1 MSNVILEQYGVV
13 KKQALKASPF
23 SCFDESDIEP
33 QPHQIDA
40 FCAAIKSLD
49 TGGIILADEVGLG
62 KTIEAGLT
70 LKFLLKSGAKKIVI
84 AVPATLRRQWQIE
97 LDEKFDIK
105 AEIVDRQ
112 ALISES
118 TRYSIRDNVED
129 KKRVF
134 IAITTYYFASQ
145 LIKWA
150 QTTAWDFVII
160 DEAHNLRNAFRG
172 AKRAKKLY
180 EATNNIPKLLLTA
193 TPIQNNIGDL
203 YGLVSFIDPKIFVDE
218 KIFNVYVATNEY
230 GPIKDA
236 IKPIVQRTLRRDVG
250 KYLQFKKRT
259 SRTFDF
265 QLSKDEKI
273 LYDLVDKYLKQET
286 CYGFPNANN
295 RNLLL
300 LVVRKMLAS
309 SSKALVETFEVIN
322 ERLNKLHQGT
332 KSINAQQ
339 GFNSFLS
346 YLDEEDEDENVLETK
361 EDEAIV
367 VRKAAIEDEMKV
379 VQGIINLASRIQVN
393 AKMEKLLEAIEYAF
407 DYQKQ
412 NHLPEKA
419 VIFTESKRTQRYI
432 RETLLEWGFKD
443 DDIVIF
449 NGDMSDDRSRKIYNS
464 WKYLNRTQKNYGQ
477 QIEFRH
483 AMVDYFQKKGKI
495 FISTDAG
502 SEGLNLQF
510 CNIIINYDLPWNP
523 MKIEQRIGRCHRYG
537 QLHDVLAINF
547 LNTENEADK
556 RVYEILSQKFELF
569 EGIFGASD
577 KALEALE
584 SGSSFEKEVF
594 DIYQTSNSIYDI
606 KKKFDAL
613 DKSLDRKRSRVANSL
628 RTLLETKSSDEKS
641 VTFDKA
647 YQDIIN
653 YLDEVQYWDSVEK
666 PKSLMIGQSLRLKT
680 SPFEIY
686 GVKSGYLL
694 FGGLMVGS
702 SLEKSLAILTDDA
715 GNTIGLTEK
724 EIVDVLKGITSE
736 NVEKYKP
743 SNNETQLIGTVIEKA
758 EASAAYD
765 YERESIDIINYN
777 KKKMDN
783 WINNQEILFQIEL
796 GEKANA
802 IKVMKE
808 QLSQINNFFEKV
820 DYREKI
826 EKMEKNLEREQN
838 KYYQKMDLIRN
849 NAEKSINE
857 FNQKYYRK
865 ASLIVR
871 IVVKF

>member
-1 MSNVILEQYGVV
+1 MSNIILEQYGVT

-40 FCAAIKSLD
+40 FCASIKSLD
-49 TGGIILADEVGLG
+49 TGGLVLADEVGLG

-70 LKFLLKSGAKKIVI
+70 LKYLIKSGAKKIVI
-84 AVPATLRRQWQIE
+84 AVPTTLRKQWQIE
-97 LDEKFDIK
+97 LAEKFDIK
-105 AEIVDRQ
+105 AEIIDRQ
-112 ALISES
+112 ALTSES
-118 TRYSIRDNVED
+118 TRHVVKAHIED
-129 KKRVF
+129 QKRLFV
-134 IAITTYYFASQ
+134 AITTYYFASQ

-150 QTTAWDFVII
+150 TGTAWDFVVI

-172 AKRAKKLY
+172 AKRAKKLF
-180 EATNNIPKLLLTA
+180 EATRNIPKLLLTA

-203 YGLVSFIDPKIFVDE
+203 YGLISFIDPKIFVDE
-218 KIFNVYVATNEY
+218 KIFNVYVASNEF
-230 GPIKDA
+230 GPIKEA
-236 IKPIVQRTLRRDVG
+236 IKSVVQRTLRRDVG

-265 QLSKDEKI
+265 HLSKEEKI
-273 LYDLVDKYLKQET
+273 LYDLVDKYLKRDIS
-286 CYGFPNANN
+286 YGFPNANN
-295 RNLLL
+295 SNLLL

-309 SSKALVETFEVIN
+309 SSKALIETFEVIN
-322 ERLNKLHQGT
+322 DRLYKLQQGT

-339 GFNSFLS
+339 GFNNFLN
-346 YLDEEDEDENVLETK
+346 YLDDEDEDESVLETK
-361 EDEAIV
+361 EDEALV
-367 VRKAAIEDEMKV
+367 VRRAAIEEEMRA
-379 VQGIINLASRIQVN
+379 VQGIIDLAMKIQVN
-393 AKMEKLLEAIEYAF
+393 AKMEKLLEAVEYAF
-407 DYQKQ
+407 EYQRE

-432 RETLLEWGFKD
+432 RQTLLDWGFKD
-443 DDIVIF
+443 DEIVIF
-449 NGDMSDDRSRKIYNS
+449 NGDMTDDKSRKIYYN
-464 WKYLNRTQKNYGQ
+464 WKALNRSKKNYGQ

-495 FISTDAG
+495 FISTDTG

-556 RVYEILSQKFELF
+556 RVYEILSKKFELF

-594 DIYQTSNSIYDI
+594 DIYQTSNSAYEI

-613 DKSLDRKRSRVANSL
+613 DKSLDRKRNKVVNTL
-628 RTLLETKSSDEKS
+628 RTLLETKTSDEKS

-647 YQDIIN
+647 YRDIIE
-653 YLDEVQYWDSVEK
+653 YLDEVQYWDSVAK
-666 PKSLMIGQSLRLKT
+666 PETPMVGQTLQLKT
-680 SPFEIY
+680 NPFGMY
-686 GVKSGYLL
+686 GVKNGYIL
-694 FGGLMVGS
+694 FGGLIVGTN
-702 SLEKSLAILTDDA
+702 LEKSLAILTDKN

-724 EIVDVLKGITSE
+724 EIIDALKDVDNQEIGL
-736 NVEKYKP
+736 YKP
-743 SNNETQLIGTVIEKA
+743 NNNEIMTIGGVIEKA
-758 EASAAYD
+758 EASAAY
-765 YERESIDIINYN
+765 EFEKESIDIIEYN
-777 KKKMDN
+777 KKKIDN
-783 WINNQEILFQIEL
+783 WVTNQELLLQIEL
-796 GEKANA
+796 AEKANE
-802 IKVMKE
+802 IKMMKE
-808 QLSQINNFFEKV
+808 HLSTITNFLEKV
-820 DYREKI
+820 DYQEKI
-826 EKMEKNLEREQN
+826 EKKEHELEKEQT
-838 KYYQKMDLIRN
+838 KYYQKMDAIKTS
-849 NAEKSINE
+849 AERSIKE
-857 FNQKYYRK
+857 FNQKYYKK

>member
-1 MSNVILEQYGVV
+1 MSNIILEQYGIT

-40 FCAAIKSLD
+40 FCASIKSLD
-49 TGGIILADEVGLG
+49 TGGLVLADEVGLG

-70 LKFLLKSGAKKIVI
+70 LKYLIKSGAKKIII

-112 ALISES
+112 AITLENS
-118 TRYSIRDNVED
+118 RYSIKSNAED
-129 KKRVF
+129 PKRLFV
-134 IAITTYYFASQ
+134 AITTYYFASQ

-150 QTTAWDFVII
+150 TRTVWDFVII
-160 DEAHNLRNAFRG
+160 DEAHNLRNVFRG
-172 AKRAKKLY
+172 TKRAKRLY
-180 EATNNIPKLLLTA
+180 DATKNIPKLLLTA

-203 YGLVSFIDPKIFVDE
+203 YGLISFIDSKIFVDE
-218 KIFNVYVATNEY
+218 KIFNTYVANNDFE
-230 GPIKDA
+230 PIKEA
-236 IKPIVQRTLRRDVG
+236 IKPVVQRTLRKDVG

-265 QLSKDEKI
+265 RLSKEEKI
-273 LYDLVDKYLKQET
+273 LYDLVDRYLKRET
-286 CYGFPNANN
+286 SYGFPNANN
-295 RNLLL
+295 RILLL

-309 SSKALVETFEVIN
+309 SSKALIETFEVIN
-322 ERLNKLHQGT
+322 DRLFKLQQGT

-339 GFNSFLS
+339 GFDNFLH
-346 YLDEEDEDENVLETK
+346 YLDDDDEEEGILETK
-361 EDEAIV
+361 EDEALI
-367 VRKAAIEDEMKV
+367 VRKAEIEEEMKV
-379 VQGIINLASRIQVN
+379 VQSIIDLAMKIQVN

-407 DYQKQ
+407 EYQKE
-412 NHLPEKA
+412 NHLLEKA

-432 RETLLEWGFKD
+432 RQTLIDWGLKD
-443 DDIVIF
+443 DEIVIF
-449 NGDMSDDRSRKIYNS
+449 NGDMKDEKSKKIYYN
-464 WKYLNRTQKNYGQ
+464 WKALNYGKKNYGQ

-483 AMVDYFQKKGKI
+483 AMVDYFQKKGKV

-537 QLHDVLAINF
+537 QTHDVLAINF

-556 RVYEILSQKFELF
+556 RVYEILSKKFELF

-594 DIYQTSNSIYDI
+594 DIYQTSNSAYEI

-613 DKSLDRKRSRVANSL
+613 DRSLDKKRNKVANTL
-628 RTLLETKSSDEKS
+628 RTLLETKTSEEKNL
-641 VTFDKA
+641 TFDKA
-647 YQDIIN
+647 YRDIIN
-653 YLDEVQYWDSVEK
+653 YLDEVQYWDGVDK
-666 PKSLMIGQSLRLKT
+666 PENVMSGQSLLLKT
-680 SPFEIY
+680 NPFEIY
-686 GVKSGYLL
+686 GVKSGYIL
-694 FGGLMVGS
+694 FGGLIVGNN
-702 SLEKSLAILTDDA
+702 LEKSLAILTDES
-715 GNTIGLTEK
+715 GNVIGLNEK
-724 EIVDVLKGITSE
+724 EIIDVLKDVD
-736 NVEKYKP
+736 N
-743 SNNETQLIGTVIEKA
+743 QLIGIYKPNNHEFATIGNVIEKA
-758 EASAAYD
+758 EASAAY
-765 YERESIDIINYN
+765 EFEKESISIIEYN

-783 WINNQEILFQIEL
+783 WVTNQEMLLQIEL
-796 GEKANA
+796 SEKANE
-802 IKVMKE
+802 INQMKE
-808 QLSQINNFFEKV
+808 RLSTITNFFEKV

-826 EKMEKNLEREQN
+826 EKKQHELEKEQT
-838 KYYQKMDLIRN
+838 KYYQKMDAIKSS
-849 NAEKSINE
+849 AEKSIKE
-857 FNQKYYRK
+857 FNQKYYKK